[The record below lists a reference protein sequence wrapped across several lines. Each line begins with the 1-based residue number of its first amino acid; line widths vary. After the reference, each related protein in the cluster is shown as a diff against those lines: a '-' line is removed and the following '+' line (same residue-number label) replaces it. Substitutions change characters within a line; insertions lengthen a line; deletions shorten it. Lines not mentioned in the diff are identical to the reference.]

1 MSTTIEGFGSTSL
14 IEVGTNFYLYNSSGV
29 GPSLKYLGA
38 DVVAGQFGQWAPIG
52 AEQTASGYE
61 VALKVAGADQYT
73 VWTTDNNGNYVS
85 NLGTVSGTSAAL
97 QSIENSFKQ
106 DLSGNGYQALVLN
119 GSWGGQPPT
128 AGSSPTTL
136 IGGPNDILNGG
147 SSTDTFVFLQ
157 NFGANTVNNFTPLVD
172 ALEFS

>member
-85 NLGTVSGTSAAL
+85 KIGRAH
-97 QSIENSFKQ
+97 
-106 DLSGNGYQALVLN
+106 
-119 GSWGGQPPT
+119 GS
-128 AGSSPTTL
+128 
-136 IGGPNDILNGG
+136 
-147 SSTDTFVFLQ
+147 
-157 NFGANTVNNFTPLVD
+157 TP
-172 ALEFS
+172 ATH